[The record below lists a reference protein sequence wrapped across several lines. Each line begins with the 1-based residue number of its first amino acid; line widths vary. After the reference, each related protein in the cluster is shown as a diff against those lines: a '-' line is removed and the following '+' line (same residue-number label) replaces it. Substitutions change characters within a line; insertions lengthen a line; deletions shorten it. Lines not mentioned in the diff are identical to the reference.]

1 MKIALVSPRFINED
15 MHGNEE
21 VIRTLFQNITSDH
34 IVKVFSSNTIHIN
47 PLNSILNKLLVQSSD
62 FQYDKNSFMH
72 DERVTYI
79 KSNPLLS
86 GVMSISSHVLNRLL
100 KLFSVNPY
108 SSYFPDIIRVYGW
121 GPYIGGLRREL
132 FKEKFDVLHASTFP
146 TTSAFL
152 SYKYSTKYNIP
163 FVFTPYYHY
172 KISDFNGSKVLSS
185 MIKGS
190 QGVVACTELERNELL
205 KLGAEPNQVHVIP
218 LSFDSSLP
226 LKYNLSKTKAREI
239 LGIPVNSFTVLIQPW
254 SSKGGVT
261 LLEAVSSLSK
271 EFPNITLLTIGNM
284 DSTYKRA
291 KTSLHSN
298 KFRQIDLGWV
308 SGKNKWEAFYA
319 SDVFGMLSEN
329 DAFGLSYLNS
339 WAVGTPIVAAKYTS
353 ASEIIDD
360 KSNGFLVDMEDPK
373 IVEDTLVKLAVDIQM
388 RESLGKSGLKKLKT
402 KYSPKAMTDKYIR
415 VFKSVI

>member
-1 MKIALVSPRFINED
+1 MKIAIVSPRFINED
-15 MHGNEE
+15 MRGNEE
-21 VIRTLFQNITSDH
+21 VIRTLFQNITSDS
-34 IVKVFSSNTIHIN
+34 IVKVLASDAIYIN
-47 PLNSILNKLLVQSSD
+47 PLNSILNKLLGQSSNS
-62 FQYDKNSFMH
+62 QSDKNSFIY
-72 DERVTYI
+72 DERVTYL
-79 KSNPLLS
+79 KSNYLVS
-86 GVMSISSHVLNRLL
+86 GLMSISSHVLNRLL
-100 KLFSVNPY
+100 KLFSVSPY
-108 SSYFPDIIRVYGW
+108 SSYLPDIIRVYGW

-132 FKEKFDVLHASTFP
+132 LKEKFDVLHTSTFP

-152 SYKYSTKYNIP
+152 SYKYSKKYNIP

-172 KISDFNGSKVLSS
+172 KIHDFNGSKVLSS

-226 LKYNLSKTKAREI
+226 LKYNLSKTKARET
-239 LGIPVNSFTVLIQPW
+239 LGIPTNSFTVLIQPW

-261 LLEAVSSLSK
+261 LLKAVSLLSRD
-271 EFPNITLLTIGNM
+271 FPHITLITIGNM
-284 DSTYKRA
+284 DSSYRRA
-291 KTSLHSN
+291 KTSLNSD

-339 WAVGTPIVAAKYTS
+339 WAVGIPIVAAKYTS

-373 IVEDTLVKLAVDIQM
+373 IIADTLIKLAVDIEM
-388 RESLGKSGLKKLKT
+388 RESLGKRGLEKLRI
-402 KYSPKAMTDKYIR
+402 KYSPKVMTDRYMR
-415 VFKSVI
+415 VFKAVI